1 MNPPPVP
8 APSRRTP
15 GVRARTLPVM
25 GIPVRFETDAPEVM
39 AAVDD
44 AFGAWRGA
52 AVDDA
57 WAAADAV
64 RVRIRLHPDG
74 ADGHA
79 PLHQRWAGD
88 RMRVRAG
95 ASRGV
100 ADLRR
105 RRAVVRVA
113 PGLVRDRA
121 RFREGVLEAL
131 TLWMLTALDRQPLH
145 AAALERD
152 GRVLLLAGPSGV
164 GKSTLVYA
172 ALRAGLRAGLRVLT
186 EDCAFLQSGALLEG
200 GTGPR
205 VWGMPGRVHLLPDA
219 VRWFPELADAVPVLR
234 ANGKTKIAIDLR
246 AAGAAAPPRGVE
258 RVGICLLA
266 RGVMPAVEM
275 LPPHAIEA
283 GLTAQLEPGFHR
295 FAATIGDPIRRLAA
309 RGGWRLTLPAS
320 PHAAIPLLHRM
331 FDEL

>member
-25 GIPVRFETDAPEVM
+25 GVPVRFETDAPEVM

-57 WAAADAV
+57 WAAGHAV
-64 RVRIRLHPDG
+64 RVRIRLLADA
-74 ADGHA
+74 ADGDA
-79 PLHQRWAGD
+79 PLRQQWAGG

-100 ADLRR
+100 ADLHRR
-105 RRAVVRVA
+105 MAVVRA
-113 PGLVRDRA
+113 TPGLVRDRA

-131 TLWMLTALDRQPLH
+131 TLWMVTALDRQPLH

-172 ALRAGLRAGLRVLT
+172 ALRAGLRVLA
-186 EDCAFLQSGALLEG
+186 EDCAFLQSGAV
-200 GTGPR
+200 PR

-219 VRWFPELADAVPVLR
+219 VRWFPELAGAAPVLR

-246 AAGAAAPPRGVE
+246 AAGAAAPPCGVD

-283 GLTAQLEPGFHR
+283 GLTAQLDPGFHR

>member
-1 MNPPPVP
+1 MTNPPPVP
-8 APSRRTP
+8 SRRAP

-25 GIPVRFETDAPEVM
+25 GIPVRFEADAPAVM

-57 WAAADAV
+57 WVAGDAV
-64 RVRIRLHPDG
+64 RVRIRLLPD
-74 ADGHA
+74 AEDGS
-79 PLHQRWAGD
+79 LRQRWAGS

-100 ADLRR
+100 ADFARR
-105 RRAVVRVA
+105 TALVRVT
-113 PGLVRDRA
+113 PGLVRDGA

-172 ALRAGLRAGLRVLT
+172 ALRAGLRVRT
-186 EDCAFLQSGALLEG
+186 EDCAFLQGGAA
-200 GTGPR
+200 PR

-219 VRWFPELADAVPVLR
+219 VRWFPELADAAPVLR
-234 ANGKTKIAIDLR
+234 ANGKAKIAVGLH

-275 LPPHAIEA
+275 LPPHAIQA
-283 GLTAQLEPGFHR
+283 GLAAELEPGFHR
-295 FAATIGDPIRRLAA
+295 FAATIGEPIRRLAA

>member
-1 MNPPPVP
+1 MNPPVP
-8 APSRRTP
+8 APARRTP
-15 GVRARTLPVM
+15 GPRARTLPVM
-25 GIPVRFETDAPEVM
+25 GIPVRFETDAPEVR

-57 WAAADAV
+57 WGAGDAV
-64 RVRIRLHPDG
+64 RLRIRLLPDG
-74 ADGHA
+74 ADG
-79 PLHQRWAGD
+79 PLRQRWAGS
-88 RMRVRAG
+88 RMQVRTG
-95 ASRGV
+95 ASHGV
-100 ADLRR
+100 ADWQR
-105 RRAVVRVA
+105 RRAVARVT
-113 PGLVRDRA
+113 PGLVGDRA

-131 TLWMLTALDRQPLH
+131 VLWMITAQDRQPLH

-172 ALRAGLRAGLRVLT
+172 AVRAGVRVLA
-186 EDCAFLQSGALLEG
+186 EDCAFLQGGAV
-200 GTGPR
+200 PR

-219 VRWFPELADAVPVLR
+219 VRWFPELAGAAPIRR
-234 ANGKTKIAIDLR
+234 ANGKTKIAVDLR

-275 LPPHAIEA
+275 LPPYAIQA
-283 GLTAQLEPGFHR
+283 GLAAQMEPGFHR
-295 FAATIGDPIRRLAA
+295 FAGTIGEPVRRLAA

-320 PHAAIPLLHRM
+320 PHAALPLLHRM

>member
-8 APSRRTP
+8 APPT

-25 GIPVRFETDAPEVM
+25 GIPVRFETDARAVM

-57 WAAADAV
+57 WAEAAPV
-64 RVRIRLHPDG
+64 RVRIRLVAG
-74 ADGHA
+74 AAEGHA
-79 PLHQRWAGD
+79 PLRQRWAGS

-95 ASRGV
+95 ESRGV
-100 ADLRR
+100 ADIARR
-105 RRAVVRVA
+105 TAVARVT
-113 PGLVRDRA
+113 PGLLRDREG
-121 RFREGVLEAL
+121 FRAGVLEAL

-152 GRVLLLAGPSGV
+152 GAVLLLAGPSGV

-172 ALRAGLRAGLRVLT
+172 AVRAGLRVLT
-186 EDCAFLQSGALLEG
+186 EDCAFLQG
-200 GTGPR
+200 GPAPR
-205 VWGMPGRVHLLPDA
+205 VWGMPGSVHLLPDA
-219 VRWFPELADAVPVLR
+219 VRWFPELAGAAPALR
-234 ANGKTKIAIDLR
+234 ANGKTKIGIDLR
-246 AAGAAAPPRGVE
+246 AAGAAAPLRGVE

-266 RGVMPAVEM
+266 RGPQPALEM
-275 LPPHAIEA
+275 LPPHAVEA
-283 GLTAQLEPGFHR
+283 GLTGRLEPGFDR
-295 FAATIGDPIRRLAA
+295 FAATLGDPVRRLAA
-309 RGGWRLTLPAS
+309 RGGWRITLPAS
-320 PHAAIPLLHRM
+320 PHDAVPLLHRM

>member
-1 MNPPPVP
+1 
-8 APSRRTP
+8 
-15 GVRARTLPVM
+15 M

-52 AVDDA
+52 AVDDG
-57 WAAADAV
+57 WAAGDAV
-64 RVRIRLHPDG
+64 RVRIRLLAGG
-74 ADGHA
+74 ADG
-79 PLHQRWAGD
+79 LLRQRWAGT

-100 ADLRR
+100 ADFARR
-105 RRAVVRVA
+105 MAVARVT
-113 PGLVRDRA
+113 PGLVRDGA

-131 TLWMLTALDRQPLH
+131 ALWMLTALDRQPLH

-172 ALRAGLRAGLRVLT
+172 ALRAGLRVLT
-186 EDCAFLQSGALLEG
+186 EDCAFLQGGASLQG
-200 GTGPR
+200 GAAPR

-219 VRWFPELADAVPVLR
+219 VRWFPELADAAPIRR

-283 GLTAQLEPGFHR
+283 GLAAQVEPGFHR
-295 FAATIGDPIRRLAA
+295 FAATIGEPIRRLAA